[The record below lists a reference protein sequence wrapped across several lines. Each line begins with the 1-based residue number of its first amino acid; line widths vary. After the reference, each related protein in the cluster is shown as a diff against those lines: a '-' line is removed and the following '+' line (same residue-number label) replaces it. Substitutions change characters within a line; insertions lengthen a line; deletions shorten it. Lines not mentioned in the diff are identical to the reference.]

1 MKATIPIDDPERL
14 RLERQHQGQ
23 ENWRL
28 WGPYLSERAW
38 GTVREDYSAHGEAW
52 EHLDHDQSRSRAY
65 RWNEDGLGGICDEQQ
80 RLCFALALWNG
91 RDPILKERAFGLTGN
106 QGNHGE
112 DVKEYYF
119 YLDATPSHGYLHYL
133 YKYPQ
138 AEYPYGWL
146 VEENRRRSRQDP
158 PFNLLDAGVFH
169 DNRYWDVE
177 VSYAKASPDEI
188 HIHITASNRG
198 PETATL
204 HLLPQLWFRNTWA
217 WGDEEKKRA
226 LAELRGDP
234 IETISLP
241 PAKPTLRAIAA
252 PDGAAWAVRA
262 EHPTLG
268 SYHLY
273 GRQSAELLYTENEH
287 NAQRL
292 WGLANATPYVKDSFH
307 RRVVNGER
315 DAVNPG
321 LAGTKFA
328 AWQVVTVAGG
338 QQTQVELVL
347 SAAPLAQPFAPSPA
361 VFALRQ
367 SEADRFYRDLLPEAT
382 VEDQRILRQALAGM
396 IWSKQFFHYDV
407 ARWLDGD
414 HFPPPEERKWGRN
427 RTWRHLKAND
437 IISMPDKW
445 EYPWFAAWDLAY
457 HCAALSLADV
467 DFAKDQIELVLKE
480 NYLHPNGQ
488 IPAYEWAFGDV
499 NPPVHAMGALKAFR
513 AERVQR
519 GRGDLNFLQRVFHKL
534 LLNYA
539 WWINRK
545 DSDGNNVFEGGFLGL
560 DNISVFDRS
569 HPLPP
574 GYALQQADA
583 TGWMAMFALNM
594 TVMALELATED
605 SDYEAIAI
613 QIYKQF
619 LAIAYTIGGQ
629 SGQHVPL
636 WDPEAGFFKD
646 LVTGPDGQSQRID
659 VYSWVGLIPLFACEV
674 VDRRILAK
682 VPHFRELLR
691 QHRHGVFDGSIICNC
706 PNWENDR
713 GEHLLSLVT
722 DRMLPRILKR
732 LLRDD
737 EFLSPH
743 GIRSVSRLHA
753 TQKNLGTL
761 PGVGEALIEYVPG
774 ESNSGLFGGNSNW
787 RGPIWLP
794 TNYTLVQALEKFH
807 RFLGDDFTI
816 AVPSLGGRQLNLKEI
831 ATLIAERL
839 VDIYRRDS
847 NGLMPAFP
855 ADSPFQNDPH
865 WRDRLQFY
873 EYFHGDTGQGLGAA
887 HQTGWTGL
895 LANLVMRRYRE
906 DIPAFWSQ
914 QMAAQTTDSPRAAD
928 EESAAKA
935 APALNAEEA

>member
-1 MKATIPIDDPERL
+1 MKATIPIDNPERL
-14 RLERQHQGQ
+14 RLERQHEGQ

-28 WGPYLSERAW
+28 WGPYLAERAW

-119 YLDATPSHGYLHYL
+119 YLDATPSHSYLHYR

-138 AEYPYGWL
+138 AEYPYGGL
-146 VEENRRRSRQDP
+146 VDENRRRSRQDP
-158 PFNLLDAGVFH
+158 PFNLLDTGVFQG
-169 DNRYWDVE
+169 NRYWDVD
-177 VSYAKASPDEI
+177 VNYAKAGPDEI
-188 HIHITASNRG
+188 HIHISAANRG
-198 PETATL
+198 PEEATL

-217 WGDEEKKRA
+217 WGDEEKQRA

-234 IETISLP
+234 VEP
-241 PAKPTLRAIAA
+241 FDQKPVKPTLRALTA
-252 PDGAAWAVRA
+252 PDGANWAVRA
-262 EHPTLG
+262 DHPTLG
-268 SYHLY
+268 SYYLY
-273 GRQSAELLYTENEH
+273 GRQSAEPLYTDNEH

-292 WGLANATPYVKDSFH
+292 WGLTNATPYVKDSFH
-307 RRVVNGER
+307 RRVVNGEQ

-321 LAGTKFA
+321 LEGTKFA
-328 AWQVVTVAGG
+328 AWHRLTVAGG

-347 SAAPLAQPFAPSPA
+347 SAALLEQPFAHDSA
-361 VFALRQ
+361 VFASRQ
-367 SEADRFYRDLLPEAT
+367 SEADLFYRELLPEAT
-382 VEDQRILRQALAGM
+382 AEDQRIFRQASAGM

-414 HFPPPEERKWGRN
+414 HFPPPDSRKWGRN
-427 RTWRHLKAND
+427 RTWRHLKASD
-437 IISMPDKW
+437 VISMPDKW

-457 HCAALSLADV
+457 HCAALSLVDV

-480 NYLHPNGQ
+480 HYLHPNGQ

-499 NPPVHAMGALKAFR
+499 NPPVHAMGALKVFR

-519 GRGDLNFLQRVFHKL
+519 GRGDLHFLERVFHKL

-545 DSDGNNVFEGGFLGL
+545 DSEGNNVFEGGFLGL

-569 HPLPP
+569 HPLPA
-574 GYALQQADA
+574 GYALKQADA

-605 SDYEAIAI
+605 PDYEAIAI
-613 QIYKQF
+613 QIYQQF
-619 LAIAYTIGGQ
+619 LAIAHTIGGQ
-629 SGQHVPL
+629 GGNEIPL

-646 LVTGPDGQSQRID
+646 LVICPDGQTQRID

-674 VDRRILAK
+674 VDRRLLAK
-682 VPHFRELLR
+682 TPRFREVLR

-706 PNWENDR
+706 PDWENDR

-722 DRMLPRILKR
+722 HRMLPRILKR
-732 LLRDD
+732 LLRED

-743 GIRSVSRLHA
+743 GVRSVSRLHA
-753 TQKNLGTL
+753 THQHLGTL
-761 PGVGEALIEYVPG
+761 PGVGEAIIEYVPG

-807 RFLGDDFTI
+807 RFLGDNFTI
-816 AVPSLGGRQLNLKEI
+816 AVPCLENRELTLREI

-839 VDIYRRDS
+839 VGIYRRDS

-855 ADSPFQNDPH
+855 ADSPFQHDPH
-865 WRDRLQFY
+865 WRDLLQFY

-895 LANLVMRRYRE
+895 LANLVMRRYRR
-906 DIPAFWSQ
+906 DVPVYWSR
-914 QMAAQTTDSPRAAD
+914 QMATRHDSPLSAREDAGMRAT
-928 EESAAKA
+928 
-935 APALNAEEA
+935 PALSTEEA